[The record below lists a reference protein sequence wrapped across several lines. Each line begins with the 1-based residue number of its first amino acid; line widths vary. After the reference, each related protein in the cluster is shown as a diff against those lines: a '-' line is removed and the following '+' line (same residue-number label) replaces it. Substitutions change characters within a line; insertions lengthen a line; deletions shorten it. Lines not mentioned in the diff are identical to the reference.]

1 MAYCKNCG
9 AYIPDGHTKC
19 LACGLEQ
26 DKEENKGHASGSATQ
41 TDPREASRRSNEE
54 MRRRLEEQRK
64 RRQEENRNWAE
75 AERRRQQRQQE
86 ERNRSSAGGGEEYYQ
101 RDNGSRPKGYQSNRL
116 LAALS
121 YLWILFLLPFIF
133 CRDDK
138 FALYHAR
145 QGLVLFAVTTA
156 GQVLGA
162 AFGLSWIVILM
173 QIYWIIKGIGNANA
187 GKMEPLPYIGNIFF
201 KDK

>member
-1 MAYCKNCG
+1 MAYCRSCG

-26 DKEENKGHASGSATQ
+26 NQEESRYASGSAAQ
-41 TDPREASRRSNEE
+41 EEEGSRRAEEEASRREE
-54 MRRRLEEQRK
+54 EKR
-64 RRQEENRNWAE
+64 RRQEENRKWAE
-75 AERRRQQRQQE
+75 AERQRRRQTQRQ
-86 ERNRSSAGGGEEYYQ
+86 RSPEGRQYYPGAG
-101 RDNGSRPKGYQSNRL
+101 RPKGYQSNRL

-133 CRDDK
+133 CRDDS

-145 QGLVLFAVTTA
+145 QGLILFAVTTA

-201 KDK
+201 KDR

>member
-19 LACGLEQ
+19 LACGMDQEQ
-26 DKEENKGHASGSATQ
+26 KGNDQYGSAAQ
-41 TDPREASRRSNEE
+41 AREDEESRRREE
-54 MRRRLEEQRK
+54 EE
-64 RRQEENRNWAE
+64 RRQEEEARQRREENRKWAE
-75 AERRRQQRQQE
+75 AERRRRQAQREQTAE
-86 ERNRSSAGGGEEYYQ
+86 DRRFYQ
-101 RDNGSRPKGYQSNRL
+101 DGSRPKGYQSNRL

-133 CRDDK
+133 CRDDS

-145 QGLVLFAVTTA
+145 QGLILFAVTTA

-162 AFGLSWIVILM
+162 AFGLSWIVVLM

-201 KDK
+201 KDR